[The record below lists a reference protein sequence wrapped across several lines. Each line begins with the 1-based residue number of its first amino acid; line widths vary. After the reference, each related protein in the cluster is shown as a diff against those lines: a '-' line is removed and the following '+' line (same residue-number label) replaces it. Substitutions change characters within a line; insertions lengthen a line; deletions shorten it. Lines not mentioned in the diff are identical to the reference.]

1 MELSTSEAVGWAAL
15 VIFVCGWFFILGIFV
30 GRGLVPVPGE
40 KEPARLYFAKGETP
54 FPEPA
59 PAPGPETITA
69 EGRSSGPDGEQG
81 SPKPVLPTVSEE
93 AVKAIPEKDPPAAP
107 VEEKSP
113 SRDKAPP
120 PADSPSEVTPAGT
133 AVTAPAVDKASGN
146 KPAETGGKIFTLQVA
161 AVRDRRAAD
170 QCYEKLKKNKYAPD
184 TVQTI
189 QSGGVTWYRLRCGQF
204 ASHDE
209 AAPVIER
216 LRKDGFSP
224 ILVRR

>member
-1 MELSTSEAVGWAAL
+1 MAVERIPPGPAGGQESSKPLPPAVSAEAVKTVPEKVPPVTSAAEN
-15 VIFVCGWFFILGIFV
+15 VS
-30 GRGLVPVPGE
+30 PGE
-40 KEPARLYFAKGETP
+40 KEP
-54 FPEPA
+54 
-59 PAPGPETITA
+59 
-69 EGRSSGPDGEQG
+69 
-81 SPKPVLPTVSEE
+81 
-93 AVKAIPEKDPPAAP
+93 
-107 VEEKSP
+107 
-113 SRDKAPP
+113 P
-120 PADSPSEVTPAGT
+120 PADAPSKANPAGIP
-133 AVTAPAVDKASGN
+133 VTTSPADKVSGN
-146 KPAETGGKIFTLQVA
+146 KPAETDGKIFTIQVA
-161 AVRDRRAAD
+161 AVRERRAAD